1 MTDAVVA
8 VPKVELAGVQM
19 RYPTKGREI
28 LAIDNMDLVA
38 PANSFVSVIGP
49 SGCGKSTLLKII
61 SRVVGVSA
69 GSVAID
75 GVPVADVDLTG
86 RLSFMFQQPLLLP
99 WRNALGN
106 VLLPLQVLRKRVDSE
121 SRERATQL
129 LETVGLAASMDLLP
143 HQLSGGMRQRVA
155 LARALVTRPEI
166 LLMDEPFG
174 AVDEITR
181 EILQE
186 ELLRI
191 WQESQT
197 TILLVTHQIEEA
209 VLLSDSI
216 VVMSG
221 APGTVLEVV
230 DVDLP
235 RPRSSQVRRTPQ
247 FHRLVDHLRELLR
260 PPAVEEAGKRTAL
273 GERKAS

>member
-1 MTDAVVA
+1 MTSAFAA
-8 VPKVELAGVQM
+8 VPKVELVGVQM

-28 LAIDNMDLVA
+28 LAIDNMDLRA
-38 PANSFVSVIGP
+38 PTNSFVSVIGP

-61 SRVVGVSA
+61 SRVVKVSA
-69 GSVAID
+69 GRVAIE
-75 GVPVADVDLTG
+75 GVPVSDVDLTG
-86 RLSFMFQQPLLLP
+86 RVSFMFQQPLLLP
-99 WRNALGN
+99 WRNALDN
-106 VLLPLQVLRKRVDSE
+106 VLLPVQVLKKRVDTE
-121 SRERATQL
+121 SRERATRL
-129 LETVGLAASMDLLP
+129 LETVGLADSLDLLP

-181 EILQE
+181 ELLQE

-191 WQESQT
+191 WQESKT

-235 RPRSSQVRRTPQ
+235 RPRSSGVRRTAE
-247 FHRLVDHLRELLR
+247 FHQLVDRLRDLLR
-260 PPAVEEAGKRTAL
+260 PSQVEHADKAAAIGPW
-273 GERKAS
+273 KAS